1 MIAVILKH
9 VCVHQQ
15 NMFYTN
21 GKHRY
26 NFCLVQAESYSLK
39 QHTDSGTRYTEDIII
54 KLIGVLINNIF
65 VGFLFQ
71 QSNEFKKKHFVD
83 MQYEKHY
90 VINFNILFIYYLDF
104 THEVVTTGIL

>member
-1 MIAVILKH
+1 
-9 VCVHQQ
+9 
-15 NMFYTN
+15 MFYTN
-21 GKHRY
+21 GKLRY

-65 VGFLFQ
+65 VAFGVFLFQ
-71 QSNEFKKKHFVD
+71 QSNEFKKKRFVD
-83 MQYEKHY
+83 IQYETTLCY
-90 VINFNILFIYYLDF
+90 QFNILFIYYLDF

>member
-1 MIAVILKH
+1 MIAVILKP

-21 GKHRY
+21 GKLRY

-65 VGFLFQ
+65 VAFGGFLFQ

-83 MQYEKHY
+83 MQYE
-90 VINFNILFIYYLDF
+90 
-104 THEVVTTGIL
+104 TTLCYQF